1 MQSTVSGGG
10 KKHLVA
16 NLRHVNRY
24 LKLHKFKY
32 EELCMAIATGV
43 WMFSFDLN
51 YIFSLSCNLK
61 SGYHHVDIMEHH
73 QNFVGFK

>member
-16 NLRHVNRY
+16 NLRHANRY

-51 YIFSLSCNLK
+51 
-61 SGYHHVDIMEHH
+61 
-73 QNFVGFK
+73 

>member
-24 LKLHKFKY
+24 LHVKLHKFKY

-51 YIFSLSCNLK
+51 
-61 SGYHHVDIMEHH
+61 
-73 QNFVGFK
+73 